1 MKLITKTFWLLT
13 IFSIAMGFIETAVVV
28 YLREL
33 FYPNGFAFPL
43 TSMSN
48 TIIIT
53 ELLRELAT
61 IIMLASIG
69 YMAGKNAHQRFANFI
84 FCFAV
89 WDIFYYVFLKV
100 LLNWPDTILDWDI
113 LFLIPVPWVGPV
125 LAPVLISMAMI
136 VWYFLIHYHDKKIE
150 ASTWSLFA
158 AGSLIAIGSFIY
170 EHVMAAF
177 AGINLLQYSHMYIPQ
192 HFNWYLFACGFGLIL
207 MSLWHYTLKAI
218 QENELYLITINKK

>member
-13 IFSIAMGFIETAVVV
+13 IFSMAMGFLETAVVV

-33 FYPNGFAFPL
+33 FYPKGFTFPL

-48 TIIIT
+48 TIIVT

-61 IIMLASIG
+61 LIMLGCIG
-69 YMAGKNAHQRFANFI
+69 YVTGKNPHQRFANFI

-89 WDIFYYVFLKV
+89 WDIFYYVFLKAI
-100 LLNWPDTILDWDI
+100 LNWPDTIVDWDI

-136 VWYFLIHYHDKKIE
+136 VWYLLIHYHNKRI
-150 ASTWSLFA
+150 AMSTWSLFI
-158 AGSLIAIGSFIY
+158 AGSVVVIGSFIY
-170 EHVMAAF
+170 EHVMAAI
-177 AGINLLQYSHMYIPQ
+177 GGYNLLQYSRMYIPQ
-192 HFNWYLFACGFGLIL
+192 QFNWYLFAVGFGIML
-207 MSLWHYTLKAI
+207 MSLWHYTLKAQ
-218 QENELYLITINKK
+218 QEDELYLITINNE